1 MSTTY
6 EELLQEI
13 VPRPISCQRAYRR
26 ALKQVE
32 DLMRQPKKTRAEDT
46 MIELLATLVEQYE
59 IRQGYTNP
67 ELSPRDRLAGL
78 LEARQV
84 TQTEL
89 SRLAHVPRTAIN
101 EILGG
106 KRTVSK
112 TNAVRLAKFFGVPID
127 EFLAGEGL

>member
-6 EELLQEI
+6 EELLQAI
-13 VPRPISCQRAYRR
+13 VPRPISCQRAYHR
-26 ALKQVE
+26 ALKQV
-32 DLMRQPKKTRAEDT
+32 
-46 MIELLATLVEQYE
+46 
-59 IRQGYTNP
+59 
-67 ELSPRDRLAGL
+67 
-78 LEARQV
+78 
-84 TQTEL
+84 
-89 SRLAHVPRTAIN
+89 